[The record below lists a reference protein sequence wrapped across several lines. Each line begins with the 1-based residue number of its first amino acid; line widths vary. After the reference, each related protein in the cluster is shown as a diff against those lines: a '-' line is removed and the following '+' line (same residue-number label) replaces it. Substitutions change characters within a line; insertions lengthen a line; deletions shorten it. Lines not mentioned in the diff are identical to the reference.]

1 MLRRRD
7 SVASDISSLSVVDLS
22 IRKSK
27 SQYQMLN
34 TSKQPFKT
42 SNLSQHL
49 IKNLQSTINVLIDQ
63 EDNENADMK
72 EILKPS

>member
-1 MLRRRD
+1 
-7 SVASDISSLSVVDLS
+7 
-22 IRKSK
+22 
-27 SQYQMLN
+27 MLN